1 MTFQENVELISDE
14 HNRAIEITERV
25 GLVLRY
31 GFTWED
37 GSFERPVTESDSSI
51 RYLDAFLHLLES

>member
-1 MTFQENVELISDE
+1 MELISDE